1 MSKFQIRF
9 ALPEDMPEILNVYR
23 HAREFM
29 ISNGNPTQWGNEHP
43 REEVLRE
50 DIEKQQL
57 YLLVMR
63 EQICGVFALVFGT
76 DLTYLQIE
84 GGCWRSDMP
93 YATIHRIAGSGREKG
108 IFEAA
113 INFGKSRISHLRIDT
128 HENNKVMQHLVEKH
142 GFSRRGIIFVR
153 DHSPRIAY
161 DWVKE

>member
-9 ALPEDMPEILNVYR
+9 AMPEDMPEILDVYR

-29 ISNGNPTQWGNEHP
+29 IANGNPSQWGTEHP
-43 REEVLRE
+43 REEILWE

-63 EQICGVFALVFGT
+63 EKICGVFALVFGI
-76 DLTYLQIE
+76 DPTYLQIE
-84 GGCWRSDMP
+84 GGCWCSDTP
-93 YATIHRIAGSGREKG
+93 YATIHRIAGNGLEKG

-113 INFGKSRISHLRIDT
+113 ISYAADKIPHLRIDT
-128 HENNKVMQHLVEKH
+128 HQENLVMQHLIEKH
-142 GFSRRGIIFVR
+142 GFSRRGIIYVR

-161 DWVKE
+161 DRVKK